1 MGIGQIGAGF
11 VQKANAWVKAGGK
24 TSVLQ
29 TKPNVGF
36 NFKDLKYLPLKD
48 KNQATDVAYHGSPF
62 SFDFFDASKFGSGEG
77 INKYGKGLYI
87 SRSKKLTPF
96 YANIRSKDAPL
107 HFGNT
112 KKMDNPQPT
121 VYY

>member
-1 MGIGQIGAGF
+1 M
-11 VQKANAWVKAGGK
+11 
-24 TSVLQ
+24 
-29 TKPNVGF
+29 
-36 NFKDLKYLPLKD
+36 
-48 KNQATDVAYHGSPF
+48 AYHGSPF

-112 KKMDNPQPT
+112 KKIDNPQPT